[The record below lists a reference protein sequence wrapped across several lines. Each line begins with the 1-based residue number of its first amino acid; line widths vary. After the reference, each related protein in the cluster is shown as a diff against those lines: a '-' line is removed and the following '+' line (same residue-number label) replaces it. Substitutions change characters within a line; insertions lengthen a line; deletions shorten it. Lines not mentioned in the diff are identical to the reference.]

1 MPVFE
6 RGRLLCSARGE
17 RERGRN
23 KTVGLN
29 FLIHWLSRYL
39 RQFSGAPRMPCLCSS
54 VCDIFVSCGT
64 EESSTVIFLGT
75 KEYTTTEKCTMFSC
89 SVTLLVNVGVVGS
102 PSLSGH
108 FISSRLR

>member
-1 MPVFE
+1 VQRE
-6 RGRLLCSARGE
+6 GRE

-29 FLIHWLSRYL
+29 FLIHQLSRYL
-39 RQFSGAPRMPCLCSS
+39 RQFLGAPRMPCHVCSS